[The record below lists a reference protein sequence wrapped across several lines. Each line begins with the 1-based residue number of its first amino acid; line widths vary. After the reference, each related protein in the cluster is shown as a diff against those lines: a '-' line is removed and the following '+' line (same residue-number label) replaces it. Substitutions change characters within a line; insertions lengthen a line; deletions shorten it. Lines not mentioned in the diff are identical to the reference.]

1 MRSDF
6 KMFDAVRVSRLHV
19 RVRAVHG
26 TRSPA
31 RQPRVGDRGTIV
43 EVFGPAG
50 EATYLV
56 ECVEPDGGTAWVAE
70 LAREELE
77 AITPADPVE
86 R

>member
-6 KMFDAVRVSRLHV
+6 KMFDSVRVSRLDTPM
-19 RVRAVHG
+19 RAVQG
-26 TRSPA
+26 PRSPA

-43 EVFGPAG
+43 EVFGPMG

-56 ECVEPDGGTAWVAE
+56 ECVDANGETAWLAE
-70 LAREELE
+70 FAREELE
-77 AITPADPVE
+77 ASAPPDPVE